1 MRDGTRDGLRARE
14 RARRGA
20 LERGLVAVV
29 VHGTT
34 YALPIDKVQEIVLP
48 AKPTPLPQAP
58 LGVIGAVDHRGDVV
72 PLLDLALR
80 LGYGPT
86 EGERR
91 KWILFRDRGR
101 GIGLVVERVLEV
113 FRVNVD
119 DVRPAPT
126 LGHPELRGSTEVVT
140 FQGAMAF
147 VLELPVL
154 YRAAEVVFEESE
166 SA

>member
-1 MRDGTRDGLRARE
+1 MKDGPRDGLRSRE
-14 RARRGA
+14 RRVRSS

-29 VHGTT
+29 VQGTT
-34 YALPIDKVQEIVLP
+34 YALPIDKVQEIIVPTKL
-48 AKPTPLPQAP
+48 TPLPQAP

-80 LGYGPT
+80 LGYGRT

-113 FRVNVD
+113 FRVSVD

-126 LGHPELRGSTEVVT
+126 LGHPELRSSTEVVT
-140 FQGAMAF
+140 FQGSMAF

-154 YRAAEVVFEESE
+154 YRAAEVVFEENE
-166 SA
+166 RA